1 MEITPLNNIKMIV
14 IDIDGTLLD
23 PEGKITE
30 RTWAAVQAARQ
41 AGIVVTLATAR
52 RYCNTVQIARELG
65 LECSLIVSDGA
76 MIVGYPRAAV
86 LDTHPMHSQAAQRA
100 VELFVQN
107 GLQPVVHPDTGLR
120 EEIWTGP
127 TDKDNLWLETYFSVY
142 SEQVHRM
149 PYETLCAGH
158 ADPLRVV
165 TFDTEEA
172 IAAVIPEVAALDC
185 SWNTIKRGTY
195 GCAEITVMDPHC
207 SKASGVITLARQM
220 DIPLQEIMALG
231 DNNNDIP
238 MLQAVGWGVAMGQA
252 PSAVKAVAQ
261 AVTASNAEDGAAQA
275 IESYALRWA
284 ATNDSNSRR
293 RVTCL

>member
-23 PEGKITE
+23 PEGKVTE
-30 RTWAAVQAARQ
+30 RTRAAVQAARQ

-76 MIVGYPRAAV
+76 MIAGYPRAVV
-86 LDTHPMHSQAAQRA
+86 LDTHPMHSQAAQQA
-100 VELFVQN
+100 VELFVRHN
-107 GLQPVVHPDTGLR
+107 LQPVVHPNTGLR

-127 TDKDNLWLETYFSVY
+127 VDKDNLWLETYFSVY

-149 PYETLCAGH
+149 PYEMLCAGH

-172 IAAVIPEVAALDC
+172 IEAVIPEVVTLDC

-195 GCAEITVMDPHC
+195 GCAEITVMDPYC
-207 SKASGVITLARQM
+207 SKASGVMTLARQL
-220 DIPLQEIMALG
+220 DIPLQEILAIG

-252 PSAVKAVAQ
+252 PTAVKAAAQ

-275 IESYALRWA
+275 IETYALRWA
-284 ATNDSNSRR
+284 ATSDSNSRR

>member
-1 MEITPLNNIKMIV
+1 MEIKPTNNIKMIV

-23 PEGKITE
+23 PEGRITE
-30 RTWAAVQAARQ
+30 RTRAAVQAARQ
-41 AGIVVTLATAR
+41 EGIVVTLATAR
-52 RYCNTVQIARELG
+52 RYCNTVQIARELE

-76 MIVGYPRAAV
+76 MIAGYPHAAV
-86 LDTHPMHSQAAQRA
+86 LQTHPLPSLVAQQA
-100 VELFVQN
+100 VELFVRYN
-107 GLQPVVHPDTGLR
+107 LQPVVHPDTGLR

-127 TDKDNLWLETYFSVY
+127 KNGDNLWLEMYFSVY
-142 SEQVHRM
+142 AEQLRRM
-149 PYETLCAGH
+149 PYETLGPGH

-165 TFDTEEA
+165 AFDTEEA

-195 GCAEITVMDPHC
+195 GCAEITVMDQRC
-207 SKASGVITLARQM
+207 SKASGVMSLARQL

-252 PSAVKAVAQ
+252 AAAVQAAAQ
-261 AVTASNAEDGAAQA
+261 AVTASNAEDGVAQA
-275 IESYALRWA
+275 IEIYALRCA
-284 ATNDSNSRR
+284 ATIDSNSRR
-293 RVTCL
+293 RATCL

>member
-1 MEITPLNNIKMIV
+1 MEIRPKNNIKMIV

-30 RTWAAVQAARQ
+30 RTRAAVQAAQQ
-41 AGIVVTLATAR
+41 AGMVVTLATAR
-52 RYCNTVQIARELG
+52 RYCNTVQVARELG

-76 MIVGYPRAAV
+76 MIAGYPRAAV

-127 TDKDNLWLETYFSVY
+127 TDKDNLWLEAYFSVY

-207 SKASGVITLARQM
+207 SKASGVITLARQL

-252 PSAVKAVAQ
+252 PDAVKAVAQ

-275 IESYALRWA
+275 IETYALRWA

>member
-1 MEITPLNNIKMIV
+1 MKITPLNNIKMIV

-30 RTWAAVQAARQ
+30 RTRAAVQAARQ

-76 MIVGYPRAAV
+76 MIAGYPRAAV
-86 LDTHPMHSQAAQRA
+86 LDTHPMRSQAGQRA

-207 SKASGVITLARQM
+207 SKASGVITLARQL

-252 PSAVKAVAQ
+252 PTAVKAVAQ

-275 IESYALRWA
+275 IETYALRWA

>member
-1 MEITPLNNIKMIV
+1 MEVRPLNSFKMIV

-30 RTWAAVQAARQ
+30 RTRAAVQAARQ

-76 MIVGYPRAAV
+76 MIAGYPQATI
-86 LDTHPMHSQAAQRA
+86 LQTHPMQSQVAQQA
-100 VELFVQN
+100 VELFVRYN
-107 GLQPVVHPDTGLR
+107 LQPVVHPDTGLQ

-127 TDKDNLWLETYFSVY
+127 IDKDNLWLEAYFSVY
-142 SEQVHRM
+142 AEQVRRM
-149 PYETLCAGH
+149 PYERLGAGH
-158 ADPLRVV
+158 GDPLRVV
-165 TFDTEEA
+165 SFDTEEA

-195 GCAEITVMDPHC
+195 GCAEITVMDPRC
-207 SKASGVITLARQM
+207 SKASGVMTLARQLDM
-220 DIPLQEIMALG
+220 PLQEIMAIG

-252 PSAVKAVAQ
+252 PAAVKAVAQ
-261 AVTASNAEDGAAQA
+261 AVTASNAEDGAARA
-275 IESYALRWA
+275 IESYALRCA
-284 ATNDSNSRR
+284 PTLDSNSRR

>member
-1 MEITPLNNIKMIV
+1 MEIRPINNIKMIV

-30 RTWAAVQAARQ
+30 RTRAAVQAARQ
-41 AGIVVTLATAR
+41 EGIVVTLATAR
-52 RYCNTVQIARELG
+52 RYCNTVQLARELE

-76 MIVGYPRAAV
+76 MIAGYPQAAV
-86 LDTHPMHSQAAQRA
+86 LQTHPMQSQVAQQA
-100 VELFVQN
+100 VELFVRN
-107 GLQPVVHPDTGLR
+107 NLQPVVHPDTGLQ

-127 TDKDNLWLETYFSVY
+127 KNGDNLWLEMYFSVY
-142 SEQVHRM
+142 AEQLRRM
-149 PYETLCAGH
+149 SYETLCAGH

-172 IAAVIPEVAALDC
+172 IAAVIPGVAALDC

-207 SKASGVITLARQM
+207 SKASGVMALARQL

-238 MLQAVGWGVAMGQA
+238 MLQAVGWGVAMEQA
-252 PSAVKAVAQ
+252 PAAVKAVAQ

-275 IESYALRWA
+275 IETYALRCA
-284 ATNDSNSRR
+284 ATSASNSRR
-293 RVTCL
+293 RTTCL